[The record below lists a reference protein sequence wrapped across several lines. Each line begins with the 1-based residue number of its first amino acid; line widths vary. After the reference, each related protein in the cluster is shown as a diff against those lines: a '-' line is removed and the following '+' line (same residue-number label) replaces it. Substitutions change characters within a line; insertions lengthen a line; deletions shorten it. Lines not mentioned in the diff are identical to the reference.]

1 MFVVAGDDD
10 AAGAQ
15 RLEPNE
21 ETAGDEAHVDNT
33 GDDSHSSEDLDA
45 LQVPRPS
52 HKCHSATRVI
62 NTKPHAAIL
71 IGRRE

>member
-1 MFVVAGDDD
+1 MFVVGGDDD

-15 RLEPNE
+15 RLEPNN

-33 GDDSHSSEDLDA
+33 GDDSHSSEDLNA

-52 HKCHSATRVI
+52 HTCNLDTCVI
-62 NTKPHAAIL
+62 NTKPQSAGI
-71 IGRRE
+71 IGSRE

>member
-52 HKCHSATRVI
+52 HT
-62 NTKPHAAIL
+62 
-71 IGRRE
+71 